1 MKWIRMF
8 ESFSEDKSILDDY
21 LLDFTDND
29 FNIDIK
35 LSGSEIFIYGENKY
49 CKSKLEDV
57 HEWYSDL
64 LLKISHN
71 WHILFSKT
79 YFNNTTSNLSFEIKI
94 SNPIKDENS
103 IKVNVLNNDIE
114 WTPINGIRWWH
125 RPEESRREGLII
137 PGKLKNN
144 IEKTLDIGIYV
155 HEKTGNSK
163 MYFGF
168 GNRSSGVKVSP
179 ENINKLISMIESDE
193 ITCLGDK
200 PKVLSLLK
208 NNN

>member
-1 MKWIRMF
+1 MF
-8 ESFSEDKSILDDY
+8 ESFSEDRSILDDY

-64 LLKISHN
+64 LLKISNN
-71 WHILFSKT
+71 WDILFSKT
-79 YFNNTTSNLSFEIKI
+79 YFNNITGNLSFEIKI
-94 SNPIKDENS
+94 SRPIEDKNT

-114 WTPINGIRWWH
+114 WVPISGIKWYTRLSRH
-125 RPEESRREGLII
+125 EEGIII

-144 IEKTLDIGIYV
+144 TNKILYIETIKGKV
-155 HEKTGNSK
+155 
-163 MYFGF
+163 YFRF
-168 GNRSSGVKVSP
+168 GERSAKVKVSK
-179 ENINKLISMIESDE
+179 EYINKLISMIENNE
-193 ITCLGDK
+193 INCLGDK
-200 PKVLSLLK
+200 PNVLSLLK
-208 NNN
+208 NVISFLPL